1 MNYGTLLFLLSDVT
15 INLLFNF
22 VSLLWN
28 LFDTMLSITN
38 FISSEVIQV
47 ISVTYELL
55 LFENE
60 YTRSDEPSLVST
72 ILINFV

>member
-60 YTRSDEPSLVST
+60 YTRSDELSLVST